1 MDRVRLDMHMHTE
14 YSRDSRVALAS
25 FAELAR
31 KAELGAVCITDHDT
45 IEGGLR
51 LREMN
56 TGLHVIVG
64 EEITTA
70 DGELVGLYL
79 EKRIAPGLTA
89 DQSIDLIHEQG
100 GLAYVPHPFSRNRRR
115 HLRRSV
121 LERVAPKLD
130 IVEVFNA
137 REVASSSNVRA
148 LEFARAHDLPGG
160 VGSDSHRPIEIGRA
174 YVDVAPFVGPQ
185 ELLVALR
192 EGKVTGTLSGFAIH
206 LRTWVD
212 IGRKFMRNDAIS
224 MTFPRSTRGG
234 LPGRPVCQMVAI
246 HLKRSSLPFRGKIAT
261 SSRPS
266 VMSAF
271 GTTGSAHP

>member
-1 MDRVRLDMHMHTE
+1 MDRIRLDMHMHTE
-14 YSRDSRVALAS
+14 YSRDSRVALGD

-31 KAELGAVCITDHDT
+31 KAQLGAVCITDHDT

-51 LREMN
+51 LREMD
-56 TGLHVIVG
+56 TGLQVIVG

-79 EKRIAPGLTA
+79 KDKVPPGLSA
-89 DQSIDLIHEQG
+89 DRSIDLIHEQG

-115 HLRRSV
+115 HLRQSA
-121 LERVAPKLD
+121 LENVAQKLD

-174 YVDVAPFVGPQ
+174 YVSATDEARALGIFGAPSFVARGEVFWGDDRL
-185 ELLVALR
+185 EDA
-192 EGKVTGTLSGFAIH
+192 VTWHQHGTLGA
-206 LRTWVD
+206 
-212 IGRKFMRNDAIS
+212 
-224 MTFPRSTRGG
+224 PRA
-234 LPGRPVCQMVAI
+234 P
-246 HLKRSSLPFRGKIAT
+246 
-261 SSRPS
+261 
-266 VMSAF
+266 
-271 GTTGSAHP
+271 

>member
-1 MDRVRLDMHMHTE
+1 MDRIRLDMHMHTE
-14 YSRDSRVALAS
+14 YSRDSRVALAD

-31 KAELGAVCITDHDT
+31 KAQLGAVCITDHDA

-51 LREMN
+51 LREMD
-56 TGLHVIVG
+56 TGLQVIVG

-79 EKRIAPGLTA
+79 KEKVAPGQSA
-89 DQSIDLIHEQG
+89 DRSIDLIHEQG

-115 HLRRSV
+115 HLRRSA

-137 REVASSSNVRA
+137 REIASSSNVLA

-174 YVDVAPFVGPQ
+174 YVDVAPFTTPA

-192 EGKVTGTLSGFAIH
+192 EGKVTGTLSGIGIH
-206 LRTWVD
+206 MRTLVD
-212 IGRKFMRNDAIS
+212 IGRKFMR
-224 MTFPRSTRGG
+224 TRVARLRGN
-234 LPGRPVCQMVAI
+234 GR
-246 HLKRSSLPFRGKIAT
+246 
-261 SSRPS
+261 
-266 VMSAF
+266 
-271 GTTGSAHP
+271 

>member
-1 MDRVRLDMHMHTE
+1 MDPVRLDMHMHTE
-14 YSRDSRVALAS
+14 YSRDSRVALAD

-31 KAELGAVCITDHDT
+31 KAQLGAVCITDHDT

-51 LREMN
+51 LREMD
-56 TGLHVIVG
+56 TGLQVIVG

-79 EKRIAPGLTA
+79 EKRVAPG
-89 DQSIDLIHEQG
+89 QSAERTIDLVHEQG

-115 HLRRSV
+115 HLRRAV
-121 LERVAPKLD
+121 LETVAAKLD

-148 LEFARAHDLPGG
+148 LEFARQHSLPGG
-160 VGSDSHRPIEIGRA
+160 VGSDSHRAIEIGRA
-174 YVDVAPFVGPQ
+174 YVGVAPFVTPQ

-206 LRTWVD
+206 VRTWVD
-212 IGRKFMRNDAIS
+212 IGQKFMR
-224 MTFPRSTRGG
+224 TR
-234 LPGRPVCQMVAI
+234 VAR
-246 HLKRSSLPFRGKIAT
+246 LRGNA
-261 SSRPS
+261 R
-266 VMSAF
+266 
-271 GTTGSAHP
+271 

>member
-1 MDRVRLDMHMHTE
+1 MDRMRLDMHMHTE
-14 YSRDSRVALAS
+14 YSRDSRVALAD
-25 FAELAR
+25 FAALAR
-31 KAELGAVCITDHDT
+31 KAELGAVCVTDHDT

-51 LREMN
+51 LREMD
-56 TGLHVIVG
+56 TGLLVIVG

-79 EKRIAPGLTA
+79 EKSIAPGLSA
-89 DQSIDLIHEQG
+89 DRTIDLIHEQR

-137 REVASSSNVRA
+137 REVASSSNLRA
-148 LEFARAHDLPGG
+148 LEFARQHNLPGG

-174 YVDVAPFVGPQ
+174 YVDVAPFLTPQ

-192 EGKVTGTLSGFAIH
+192 EGKVTGTLSGLGIH
-206 LRTWVD
+206 VRTWVD
-212 IGRKFMRNDAIS
+212 MGRKFMR
-224 MTFPRSTRGG
+224 TR
-234 LPGRPVCQMVAI
+234 VAR
-246 HLKRSSLPFRGKIAT
+246 LRSSAR
-261 SSRPS
+261 
-266 VMSAF
+266 
-271 GTTGSAHP
+271 

>member
-1 MDRVRLDMHMHTE
+1 VDRIRLDMHMHTE
-14 YSRDSRVALAS
+14 YSRDSRVALAD

-31 KAELGAVCITDHDT
+31 KSQLGAVCITDHDT

-51 LREMN
+51 LREMD
-56 TGLHVIVG
+56 TGLQVIVG

-79 EKRIAPGLTA
+79 ETKVAPG
-89 DQSIDLIHEQG
+89 QSAERSIELIHEQG

-115 HLRRSV
+115 HMRRSA
-121 LERVAPKLD
+121 LERVAPMLD

-137 REVASSSNVRA
+137 REVASSSNVQA

-174 YVDVAPFVGPQ
+174 YVDVVPFVTPQ

-192 EGKVTGTLSGFAIH
+192 EGQVTGALSGIGIH
-206 LRTWVD
+206 MRTWVD
-212 IGRKFMRNDAIS
+212 IGRKFIQ
-224 MTFPRSTRGG
+224 TR
-234 LPGRPVCQMVAI
+234 VAR
-246 HLKRSSLPFRGKIAT
+246 LRSSAR
-261 SSRPS
+261 
-266 VMSAF
+266 
-271 GTTGSAHP
+271 

>member
-1 MDRVRLDMHMHTE
+1 MDPVRLDMHMHTE
-14 YSRDSRVALAS
+14 YSRDSRVALAD

-31 KAELGAVCITDHDT
+31 KAQLGAVCITDHDT

-51 LREMN
+51 LREMD
-56 TGLHVIVG
+56 TGLQVIVG

-79 EKRIAPGLTA
+79 EKRVAPG
-89 DQSIDLIHEQG
+89 QSAERTIDLVHEQG

-115 HLRRSV
+115 HLRRAV
-121 LERVAPKLD
+121 LETVAAKLD

-148 LEFARAHDLPGG
+148 LEFARQHSLPGG
-160 VGSDSHRPIEIGRA
+160 VGSDSHRAIEIGRA
-174 YVDVAPFVGPQ
+174 YVAIAPFVTPQ

-206 LRTWVD
+206 VRTWVD
-212 IGRKFMRNDAIS
+212 IGQKFMRTRVARL
-224 MTFPRSTRGG
+224 RSNAR
-234 LPGRPVCQMVAI
+234 
-246 HLKRSSLPFRGKIAT
+246 
-261 SSRPS
+261 
-266 VMSAF
+266 
-271 GTTGSAHP
+271 

>member
-14 YSRDSRVALAS
+14 YSRDSRIALAD

-51 LREMN
+51 LREMD
-56 TGLHVIVG
+56 TGLQVIVG

-79 EKRIAPGLTA
+79 KDKVPPGLTA
-89 DQSIDLIHEQG
+89 DRSIELIHEQG

-115 HLRRSV
+115 HLRRSA
-121 LERVAPKLD
+121 LERVVPKLD

-137 REVASSSNVRA
+137 REVASSSNVQA
-148 LEFARAHDLPGG
+148 LAFAREHDLPGG

-174 YVDVAPFVGPQ
+174 YVDVASFVTPQ
-185 ELLVALR
+185 ELLIALR
-192 EGKVTGTLSGFAIH
+192 EGKVTGTLSGIGIH
-206 LRTWVD
+206 MRTWVD
-212 IGRKFMRNDAIS
+212 ICRKFMR
-224 MTFPRSTRGG
+224 TR
-234 LPGRPVCQMVAI
+234 VAR
-246 HLKRSSLPFRGKIAT
+246 LR
-261 SSRPS
+261 
-266 VMSAF
+266 
-271 GTTGSAHP
+271 GSAR

>member
-1 MDRVRLDMHMHTE
+1 VRLDMHMHTE
-14 YSRDSRVALAS
+14 YSRDSRVALAD
-25 FAELAR
+25 FADLAR

-51 LREMN
+51 LREMQ
-56 TGLHVIVG
+56 TGLQVIVG

-79 EKRIAPGLTA
+79 ERAIAPGQTA
-89 DQSIDLIHEQG
+89 ERSIELIHEQG

-115 HLRRSV
+115 HLRRST
-121 LERVAPKLD
+121 LEHVAPKLD

-148 LEFARAHDLPGG
+148 LEFAREHDLPGG

-174 YVDVAPFVGPQ
+174 YVDIASFTTPE

-192 EGKVTGTLSGFAIH
+192 EGAVTGTLSGISIH
-206 LRTWVD
+206 VRTWVD
-212 IGRKFMRNDAIS
+212 IGRKFMR
-224 MTFPRSTRGG
+224 TR
-234 LPGRPVCQMVAI
+234 VAR
-246 HLKRSSLPFRGKIAT
+246 LRSSAR
-261 SSRPS
+261 
-266 VMSAF
+266 
-271 GTTGSAHP
+271 

>member
-14 YSRDSRVALAS
+14 YSRDSRVALAD
-25 FAELAR
+25 FADLAR

-51 LREMN
+51 LREMQ
-56 TGLHVIVG
+56 TGLQVIVG

-79 EKRIAPGLTA
+79 ERAIAPGQTA
-89 DQSIDLIHEQG
+89 ERSIELIHEQG

-115 HLRRSV
+115 HLRRST
-121 LERVAPKLD
+121 LEHVAPKLD

-148 LEFARAHDLPGG
+148 LEFAREHNLPGG

-174 YVDVAPFVGPQ
+174 YVDIASFTTPQ

-192 EGKVTGTLSGFAIH
+192 EGAVTGTLSGFGIH
-206 LRTWVD
+206 VRTWVD
-212 IGRKFMRNDAIS
+212 ISRKFMR
-224 MTFPRSTRGG
+224 TR
-234 LPGRPVCQMVAI
+234 VAR
-246 HLKRSSLPFRGKIAT
+246 LRSSAR
-261 SSRPS
+261 
-266 VMSAF
+266 
-271 GTTGSAHP
+271 

>member
-14 YSRDSRVALAS
+14 YSRDSRVALAD

-56 TGLHVIVG
+56 TGLQVIVG

-79 EKRIAPGLTA
+79 EKAIAPGQSA
-89 DQSIDLIHEQG
+89 ARSIDLIHEQG

-115 HLRRSV
+115 HLRRST
-121 LERVAPKLD
+121 LEQVAPKLD

-148 LEFARAHDLPGG
+148 LEFARQHSLPGG

-174 YVDVAPFVGPQ
+174 YVDVATFVTPQ
-185 ELLVALR
+185 ELLVALS
-192 EGKVTGTLSGFAIH
+192 EGKVTGTLSGMGIH
-206 LRTWVD
+206 VRTWID
-212 IGRKFMRNDAIS
+212 IGRKFMR
-224 MTFPRSTRGG
+224 TR
-234 LPGRPVCQMVAI
+234 VAR
-246 HLKRSSLPFRGKIAT
+246 LRSSAR
-261 SSRPS
+261 
-266 VMSAF
+266 
-271 GTTGSAHP
+271 

>member
-212 IGRKFMRNDAIS
+212 IGRKFMRTRAARL
-224 MTFPRSTRGG
+224 RSTAR
-234 LPGRPVCQMVAI
+234 
-246 HLKRSSLPFRGKIAT
+246 
-261 SSRPS
+261 
-266 VMSAF
+266 
-271 GTTGSAHP
+271 